1 MDGFDCIREQTGMS
15 TTTYCIPEGVLTSF
29 IRDGD
34 RFDVHT
40 DHVMSIRVVTN
51 ENGDVVLRREFD
63 AWGGELAGSFDNVPG
78 GFNYGFV
85 GALGVRYDAATGLH
99 YMRARWYD
107 SELGRFISRD
117 PIGLMGG

>member
-1 MDGFDCIREQTGMS
+1 MLTRDDGVDVTTFMPDGFDCVREQTGMS

-40 DHVMSIRVVTN
+40 DAIQSIRMVTD

-63 AWGGELAGSFDNVPG
+63 AWGGELAGSFDSVPG
-78 GFNYGFV
+78 GFDYGFV
-85 GALGVRYDAATGLH
+85 GAAGCRKDPASGLV
-99 YMRARWYD
+99 
-107 SELGRFISRD
+107 
-117 PIGLMGG
+117 